1 MAVVAFAFK
10 EFVVTVLLPDAPVTA
25 VAIDVVHPELL
36 YSPKPFAE
44 VASVND
50 NVTVGV

>member
-1 MAVVAFAFK
+1 MAVVAFAVK
-10 EFVVTVLLPDAPVTA
+10 EVVVTVLLPDAPVTA
-25 VAIDVVHPELL
+25 VAIEAEQPTLL
-36 YSPKPFAE
+36 YSPKPLAE